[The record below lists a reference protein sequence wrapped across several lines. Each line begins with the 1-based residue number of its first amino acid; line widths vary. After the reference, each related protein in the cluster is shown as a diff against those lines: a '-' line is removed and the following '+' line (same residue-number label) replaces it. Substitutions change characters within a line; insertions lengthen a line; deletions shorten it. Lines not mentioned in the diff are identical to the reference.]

1 MTDVNTDHR
10 QRILMGMAQAI
21 AAKGYADTT
30 IADIVRE
37 AKVSRRTFYE
47 HFASQSDCL
56 FALYDIGSQEALQV
70 LKGTLDITLDWPT
83 QIDHAITAYFS
94 FLSQDLVML
103 RTLIVEIHKLG
114 AEGLAA
120 RRKSICGFAELIQRS
135 VQARAENR
143 PEAWLS
149 DELAMAAVG
158 GIHELILNA
167 IEQKQ
172 ESQLMKLREPSCRLI
187 LALIGAGK

>member
-10 QRILMGMAQAI
+10 QRILTGMAEAI

-30 IADIVRE
+30 IADIVRA

-70 LKGTLDITLDWPT
+70 LKGTLDITLDWPI
-83 QIDHAITAYFS
+83 QIDRAITAYFG

-103 RTLIVEIHKLG
+103 RTLIVEIHRLG

-120 RRKSICGFAELIQRS
+120 RRKSVNGFAELIQRA
-135 VQARAENR
+135 VRARAENR

-149 DELAMAAVG
+149 DELAIAAVG

-172 ESQLMKLREPSCRLI
+172 ESQLMKLREPSCRLF